1 MSAIG
6 DGFEVRSL
14 AVTLRHGAAFGW
26 HRHPWGQLVYGASGV
41 MSVATAAAA
50 WLVPATRAIWLPAGL
65 DHQIGFRGEVA
76 MRTLYIAPARAAALG
91 EAPAVL
97 EIAPLLRELI
107 LHILKIGMLSPA
119 APGEDRLTG
128 LLIDLLLAARRQDLA
143 LPMPSDPRALALAR
157 RLHASPGDPTPLADL
172 AGDHGAS
179 LRTLQRLFPQETGLT
194 LEAWRQKARLI
205 HAAAAISS
213 GATVTQAAFDCGYD
227 SPGAFSAAFKR
238 QFQSTPGRY
247 AQRSGTSR

>member
-1 MSAIG
+1 LSAIG

-65 DHQIGFRGEVA
+65 DHQIGFR
-76 MRTLYIAPARAAALG
+76 